1 MDSQAIGSVT
11 STGTT
16 SPAQLHA
23 QGTRTAKALP
33 DSTVTRAAH
42 QHEQQ
47 QKTAEAVRAE
57 EAKVPQRD
65 PRSLQYQVDGATHR
79 VVATII
85 DDGSK
90 TVVRQIPDAEIL
102 RIAQAIDRMQG
113 FLVEEK
119 A

>member
-1 MDSQAIGSVT
+1 MDSKSIGNVT
-11 STGTT
+11 SAAPTAQPQARVQQSEAT
-16 SPAQLHA
+16 PAD
-23 QGTRTAKALP
+23 KS
-33 DSTVTRAAH
+33 DRAAAARR
-42 QHEQQ
+42 QQATEQAQ
-47 QKTAEAVRAE
+47 AEV
-57 EAKVPQRD
+57 KIPQRD

-79 VVATII
+79 VVATIV
-85 DDGSK
+85 DEGSK

>member
-1 MDSQAIGSVT
+1 MDSQAIGSVA

-16 SPAQLHA
+16 SPAQSRAQAATAPTPKPSATLHHQQQEQA
-23 QGTRTAKALP
+23 AEAA
-33 DSTVTRAAH
+33 RAA
-42 QHEQQ
+42 EMS
-47 QKTAEAVRAE
+47 
-57 EAKVPQRD
+57 VPQRD

>member
-1 MDSQAIGSVT
+1 MDSQSIGSVT
-11 STGTT
+11 PTGTAAT
-16 SPAQLHA
+16 LAQPRPKSA
-23 QGTRTAKALP
+23 TAAKP
-33 DSTVTRAAH
+33 DQAAATTGR
-42 QHEQQ
+42 QQQEQQ
-47 QKTAEAVRAE
+47 AAEAAREAE
-57 EAKVPQRD
+57 MKVPQRD

-90 TVVRQIPDAEIL
+90 TIVRQIPDAEIL

>member
-1 MDSQAIGSVT
+1 MDSKAIGNVT
-11 STGTT
+11 SAAPSAQPQARPQQTQAA
-16 SPAQLHA
+16 PAEQ
-23 QGTRTAKALP
+23 T
-33 DSTVTRAAH
+33 DRAAATRH
-42 QHEQQ
+42 QQATDQ
-47 QKTAEAVRAE
+47 AQADVKI
-57 EAKVPQRD
+57 PQRD

-79 VVATII
+79 VVATIV
-85 DDGSK
+85 DEGSK